1 MSKYLR
7 QAKTGRIYQWT
18 AALAARPDMEECAVP
33 ETGGA
38 PVNTASAAD
47 TGGLGLLNNLATPRA
62 ESIGE
67 GLAESDK
74 EKEKTATPPTTE
86 NSSENETG
94 KTALKELKDYTEAEL
109 RELKHTELKTLLAG
123 KFTGSPTKDALI
135 ALALE
140 G

>member
-7 QAKTGRIYQWT
+7 QAKTGRIYPWT
-18 AALAARPDMEECAVP
+18 KALAERPDMEECAAP
-33 ETGGA
+33 KTGGA
-38 PVNTASAAD
+38 KVETVSAAG
-47 TGGLGLLNNLATPRA
+47 TGGLDLLNNLATTGA

-67 GLAESDK
+67 GLAESGK
-74 EKEKTATPPTTE
+74 EPEVTVTSPATE
-86 NSSENETG
+86 NNSENETG

-140 G
+140 S

>member
-7 QAKTGRIYQWT
+7 QAKTGRIYPWT
-18 AALAARPDMEECAVP
+18 KALAERPDMEECAAP

-38 PVNTASAAD
+38 PVYTASTKGIGID
-47 TGGLGLLNNLATPRA
+47 LLNNLATTGV
-62 ESIGE
+62 ESLGE
-67 GLAESDK
+67 GQTEADK
-74 EKEKTATPPTTE
+74 EPEKTATPSVKEEGTE
-86 NSSENETG
+86 ETG